1 MALICHCRRV
11 NDRVLHTA
19 ALAAGGDLA
28 ATQAICGAGTDC
40 GGCLD
45 AVAALVGAVQVAEDR
60 TVERSVA

>member
-1 MALICHCRRV
+1 MHQRAA
-11 NDRVLHTA
+11 VLHTA

-28 ATQAICGAGTDC
+28 TTQAICGAGTDC

-45 AVAALVGAVQVAEDR
+45 AVAAVVAGVRVDEDR